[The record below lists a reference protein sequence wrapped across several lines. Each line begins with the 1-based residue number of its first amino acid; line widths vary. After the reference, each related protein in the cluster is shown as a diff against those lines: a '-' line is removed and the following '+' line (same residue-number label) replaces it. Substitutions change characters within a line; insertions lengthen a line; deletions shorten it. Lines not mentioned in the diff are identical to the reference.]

1 MPLMQL
7 TQYKG
12 FTVLA
17 KSMVHTSSDFS
28 SLSAQLQQDIGQL
41 ERDARISRSVFEE
54 EQNLKVLA
62 ADQKYFEKLSRA

>member
-54 EQNLKVLA
+54 E
-62 ADQKYFEKLSRA
+62 